1 MQAEPLSVHAAD
13 TTEPATMAHAERNGL
28 CCSVAGAPRWLQ
40 PDLQQVAERRGHGEA
55 LADAWQMFG
64 TDLLEHVGG
73 AFSFSVVDERA
84 GRTMLAV
91 DRMAL
96 QNLYFALNPGKAP
109 VSGVTPAEVRR
120 HLGGS
125 AEISAQALFHYL
137 VFWWIPAPLTVFS
150 GLRRVLPGQ
159 RILVDHVSG
168 QTEASY
174 YWHMPYDE
182 PSGLAPEDL
191 AASLRE
197 RMRIAVERCIEQTDP
212 DTIGVFLSGGLDSS
226 TVAGHFGEA
235 VGRPARTYTIGFAED
250 GFDESEYA
258 AATARHFGTRHHH
271 YRMTADDFYASL
283 PDIVRCSAEPF
294 ANTSIVPVYWCARMA
309 RQDGITLMLA
319 GDGGDE
325 LFAGN
330 SRYAEE
336 TIFEHY
342 WRLPAPLRKLLQT
355 ALPQSSSFAPLR
367 KAVSYV
373 NYAKQPLPDRLL
385 AGNFFSTVRI
395 EDVFCDDV
403 LHSLDRA
410 GPFEV
415 MRDAYHRTASRDR
428 VQQMMHL
435 DLKLILADG
444 DLPKVNTA
452 CAAAGVY
459 VRYPFLDDD
468 VVELAAQI
476 PSGVLMRGNRL
487 RDFFKRSYA
496 GFLAPETISKKKHG
510 FGMPTMRWMKEHA
523 GLERLALDSARDFS
537 ERGYLRRT
545 FLDRVVSEYRHAT
558 EDTHASGMLC
568 DIMLLELWLKAH
580 V

>member
-1 MQAEPLSVHAAD
+1 MQAEPLTVGAVGNI
-13 TTEPATMAHAERNGL
+13 EPAATAYTERGGL
-28 CCSVAGAPRWLQ
+28 CCAVAGSPRWLE
-40 PDLQQVAERRGHGEA
+40 PALQQTAERHGHGEA
-55 LADAWQMFG
+55 LAEAWQTFG
-64 TDLLEHVGG
+64 AAFLERVGG
-73 AFSFSVVDERA
+73 AFSFSVVDQGA
-84 GRTMLAV
+84 GKTLLAV
-91 DRMAL
+91 DRMGL
-96 QNLYFALNPGKAP
+96 QNLYFAASPGNTP
-109 VSGVTPAEVRR
+109 VFGATPTDVRR
-120 HLGGS
+120 RINGA

-137 VFWWIPAPLTVFS
+137 VFWWIPAPLTIFS

-159 RILVDHVSG
+159 RILIDHASG

-174 YWHMPYDE
+174 YWQMPYDE
-182 PSGLAPEDL
+182 PSGLDGEGL
-191 AASLRE
+191 AALLRE
-197 RMRIAVERCIEQTDP
+197 RMRAAVGRCVAQTDP

-235 VGRPARTYTIGFAED
+235 AGRPARTYTIGFAED

-258 AATARHFGTRHHH
+258 AATARHFGTRHRH

-283 PDIVRCSAEPF
+283 PEIVRFSPEPF

-309 RQDGITLMLA
+309 REDGITLMLA

-336 TIFEHY
+336 TIFAHY
-342 WRLPAPLRKLLQT
+342 WRIPTPLRKLLET
-355 ALPQSSSFAPLR
+355 ALPSSSSFAPLR
-367 KAVSYV
+367 KARSYV
-373 NYAKQPLPDRLL
+373 NYAKEPLPDRLL

-410 GPFEV
+410 GPFDV

-452 CAAAGVY
+452 CAAAGVD

-523 GLERLALDSARDFS
+523 GLERLALDSARDFG
-537 ERGYLRRT
+537 ERGYLRRA
-545 FLDRVVSEYRHAT
+545 FLDRIVSEYRHAT
-558 EDTHASGMLC
+558 ADTHASGMLC
-568 DIMLLELWLKAH
+568 DIMFLELWLKAH